1 MALQKLSI
9 PLPDKPWWILM
20 EASLQQIKQICI
32 LTNQM
37 YMTSND
43 NQVNI
48 NIVSEILE
56 KAGKNTLK
64 VSNLLPVPYYRKIRL
79 DNQGLIM
86 KSIEI

>member
-48 NIVSEILE
+48 NIVSEIL
-56 KAGKNTLK
+56 
-64 VSNLLPVPYYRKIRL
+64 
-79 DNQGLIM
+79 
-86 KSIEI
+86 